1 MSFKANI
8 PPTARDFYFSPV
20 GRTVDSGL
28 STESPVSTPK
38 EAVALIN
45 ALVPPLSASNPAS
58 LTASVTGTYTEGII
72 VPRFT
77 TCNSRF
83 AAIVSIDPILVS
95 LLGRHSAE
103 WGALLSLSE
112 NATVVHISATQ
123 RVSIEVN
130 ALVTTGDNSVG
141 IDVNGICDEIFI
153 RVKLADL
160 GGDGSVLVDHTAS
173 SATPIDYEFQG
184 VRFMDENQTII
195 KYNDPIAT
203 TQTVFKIASGQAA
216 SVATSTVGSLFIDL
230 IAGNIVVN
238 AEVIS
243 AETVVRVG
251 SGAILSL
258 DCLALFGNTII
269 LDGGIA
275 IYKSI
280 GVLFGD
286 IEVQGSGTL
295 QITATNVVG
304 NIVTSGASSLSLKA
318 DQVVGDI
325 TIGAGTTA
333 YFIIGELVGTLTNN
347 GTINGI
353 IGGVRYG
360 NWRNRRQYET
370 ILSADSLVSQ
380 NPVSLDTPIQVSFGG
395 AQVTGVVDIDAAGN
409 VSVIESGQYEFSFTF
424 QYGRAGSG
432 GISWLF
438 FRILKNGT
446 QIGTSPFVKLE
457 NLNADFPAEFNN
469 TLDLVN
475 TDIIT
480 VELVRDSRGNNS
492 GGLVTEDPILVDW
505 NESPSASLV
514 VKRSL
519 LK

>member
-1 MSFKANI
+1 MGHKSNV
-8 PPTARDFYFSPV
+8 PLTSRDFYFSPV
-20 GRTVDSGL
+20 GRSVDSGL
-28 STESPVSTPK
+28 SDENPVSTPT
-38 EAVALIN
+38 EAAALIN
-45 ALVPPLSASNPAS
+45 ALSPAPSGSNPAS
-58 LTASVTGTYTEGII
+58 LTASVTGTYSNSVV
-72 VPRFT
+72 VPQYA

-83 AAIVSIDPILVS
+83 ASIVSIDPVLVD

-103 WGALLSLSE
+103 WGSLLSLSE

-153 RVKLADL
+153 KVKLADL

-173 SATPIDYEFQG
+173 SATPIEYEFQG

-195 KYNDPIAT
+195 KYDDPVAT

-216 SVATSTVGSLFIDL
+216 SAATSTTGALFIDL
-230 IAGNIVVN
+230 IAGNIVVR

-243 AETVVRVG
+243 AETVARVA
-251 SGAILSL
+251 SGGILSL
-258 DCLALFGNTII
+258 DCIGLFGDTLI

-286 IEVQGSGTL
+286 MEVQGSGTL

-304 NIVTSGASSLSLKA
+304 NVVTSGTSSLSLKA

-333 YFIIGELVGTLTNN
+333 YLIIGNLVGTLTNN

-353 IGGVRYG
+353 IDGVRYG
-360 NWRNRRQYET
+360 NWVPYMDTVTLSNEVSETSGVYLESLQHDFVIPIAGTYKVEFLCLWRQSGSNQSIEVQFNIDNVEQT
-370 ILSADSLVSQ
+370 NLSTSIPKGNNGGSEARLPESIFDIYNFSAGT
-380 NPVSLDTPIQVSFGG
+380 LDM
-395 AQVTGVVDIDAAGN
+395 DIKFRAK
-409 VSVIESGQYEFSFTF
+409 SG
-424 QYGRAGSG
+424 
-432 GISWLF
+432 
-438 FRILKNGT
+438 
-446 QIGTSPFVKLE
+446 IGTAFMYYRRICVTLLE
-457 NLNADFPAEFNN
+457 A
-469 TLDLVN
+469 T
-475 TDIIT
+475 
-480 VELVRDSRGNNS
+480 
-492 GGLVTEDPILVDW
+492 
-505 NESPSASLV
+505 
-514 VKRSL
+514 
-519 LK
+519 